1 MKVVVAPEALADLER
16 LRKFLVEKNPRAAA
30 RAVETLTQAI
40 DSLTQ
45 FPERGR
51 LAALPK
57 HRELVVPFGRS
68 AYVVR
73 YAFRRDDEL
82 VLVTRVWHG
91 RERRK

>member
-1 MKVVVAPEALADLER
+1 MKIVVAPEALADFER
-16 LRKFLVEKNPRAAA
+16 LREFLVEKDPRAAA

-40 DSLTQ
+40 DSLAR

-68 AYVVR
+68 AYIVR
-73 YAFRRDDEL
+73 YAFRPEESA
-82 VLVTRVWHG
+82 VLVTRLWHG
-91 RERRK
+91 REQRT